1 MVEFGLG
8 FGFGPRNAWDLV
20 SYGFTC
26 EGSEWWE
33 MGTWHVSSFPVGFL

>member
-8 FGFGPRNAWDLV
+8 FEFEPCNAWDLV
-20 SYGFTC
+20 SYWFTW
-26 EGSEWWE
+26 GDSIWWE